1 MKHVL
6 DTNIITAYVKG
17 DGIVKQRL
25 QEAEL
30 KGGEILINGI
40 SYYEVKRGLLALN
53 ATNRLVKKFE
63 SFCSKFGLL
72 LLDSQ
77 KIFDIAAN
85 IYANLKLQGKLIQDA
100 DVLMASVVNLHQG
113 HKFDVQ
119 RFRFRVGTVKPW
131 GLGFRLD
138 SSRMANHRELATKRF
153 RSF

>member
-1 MKHVL
+1 MKYVL
-6 DTNIITAYVKG
+6 DTNIITAYLKG

-40 SYYEVKRGLLALN
+40 SYYEIKRGLLALN
-53 ATNRLVKKFE
+53 ANNRLVKKFE

-77 KIFDIAAN
+77 EIFDTAAN
-85 IYANLKLQGKLIQDA
+85 IYANLKLLVKLIQDA
-100 DVLMASVVNLHQG
+100 DILIASVVSLHQG

-119 RFRFRVGTVKPW
+119 RFRSKVGGFNPR

-138 SSRMANHRELATKRF
+138 SSRNPNHRELANEQF